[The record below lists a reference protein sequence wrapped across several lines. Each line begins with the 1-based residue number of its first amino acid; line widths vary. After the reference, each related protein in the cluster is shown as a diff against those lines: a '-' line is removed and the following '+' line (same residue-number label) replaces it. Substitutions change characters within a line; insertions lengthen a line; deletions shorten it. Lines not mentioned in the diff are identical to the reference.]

1 MTPYDGVCI
10 EQLPANIA
18 GILIVIGRVA
28 ASLCFKAKLAGKQM
42 TGKLFFCSH
51 ATKTHLHKRGFA
63 RSLVLKV
70 RVFGT
75 RKWSFPLRHLDTLMP

>member
-1 MTPYDGVCI
+1 MLLPRQPESAFDKWLLSPVLQHNRMTPYDGVCI

-42 TGKLFFCSH
+42 T
-51 ATKTHLHKRGFA
+51 
-63 RSLVLKV
+63 
-70 RVFGT
+70 
-75 RKWSFPLRHLDTLMP
+75 